1 MCDTLS
7 YKQHEKGRGGKHM
20 KTEELIQKTLAEAE
34 SVVYQIECEDYET
47 ALEMANDLCTKL
59 RALQGK

>member
-1 MCDTLS
+1 
-7 YKQHEKGRGGKHM
+7 M
-20 KTEELIQKTLAEAE
+20 KTAVLEEQTLAEAE

-47 ALEMANDLCTKL
+47 ALEMANDLCAKL